1 MLIVV
6 REANLKWSLHLKRK
20 SFSLA
25 AERLLAR
32 SLCVLFFLF
41 AFDCL
46 GCSVANGH
54 SVMVLD
60 YVQASR
66 HRQQLG
72 QHSLPCM
79 LMLLLMLML
88 PLRQLF
94 VLVDILVL
102 DVS

>member
-1 MLIVV
+1 
-6 REANLKWSLHLKRK
+6 
-20 SFSLA
+20 
-25 AERLLAR
+25 
-32 SLCVLFFLF
+32 
-41 AFDCL
+41 
-46 GCSVANGH
+46 
-54 SVMVLD
+54 MVLD
-60 YVQASR
+60 YIQASR

-72 QHSLPCM
+72 HHSLHCM